1 MSNKKNIGWVGLAQ
15 GSRVLLQLAGLLLLS
30 RLLAPTDFGLVAM
43 AMVVVNFA
51 NLFRDMGIT
60 AAVIQ
65 RPALTATTQATA
77 YGLSVLAGVLIALL
91 VVLFSPLVAY
101 FFKAPDLKWLLI
113 AIAAAFPIA
122 SAGAVHQALLERD
135 LRFAVV
141 ARIEMTS
148 GIAALLLALWS
159 AWLGAGAYAIAV
171 QTVANATLST
181 LQFSRASS
189 WRPALKGCSRSELA
203 GIWKFSGGLI
213 GFNLINYFSRNADS
227 MIIGRTLGA
236 GVLGAYSLAY
246 RLMLFPV
253 QNLTLVASR
262 ALYPVLSRRQSEPA
276 AIAQIYLR
284 TLSLIALVTAPL
296 MAGVFVLRYPLA
308 EVVFGPQWSTVPA
321 LLTWLAPVGFIQSLT
336 STTGTIFMALG
347 RTRLLFWVGVI
358 GAVLQV
364 SAILVGSLWG
374 IQGIV
379 FCYFLANVVNV
390 MPSLGVAV
398 RLAGAGV
405 KPVLLAV
412 LPQCACAL
420 AMAWVVSALNTQLTL
435 QMPVILNLMIC
446 MVSGVVVYIALV
458 FLFQRQSYLDV
469 MNALRH

>member
-1 MSNKKNIGWVGLAQ
+1 MSTKKNIGWVGLAQ
-15 GSRVLLQLAGLLLLS
+15 GSRVALQLVGLLLLS
-30 RLLAPTDFGLVAM
+30 RLLEPADFGLVAM

-51 NLFRDMGIT
+51 NLFRDMGVT

-65 RPALTATTQATA
+65 RPELTATTQVTA
-77 YGLSVLAGVLIALL
+77 YWTSVLAGAGIALL
-91 VVLFSPLVAY
+91 IGLLSPLVAN
-101 FFKAPDLKWLLI
+101 FFKAPDLRWLLI

-122 SAGAVHQALLERD
+122 SAGAVQQALLERES
-135 LRFAVV
+135 RFATV

-148 GIAALLLALWS
+148 GAAALLLALWS

-171 QTVANATLST
+171 QTVANVALST
-181 LQFSRASS
+181 LQLSRASS
-189 WRPALKGCSRSELA
+189 WRPALKGFSRTELV

-227 MIIGRTLGA
+227 MIIGRMLGA

-262 ALYPVLSRRQSEPA
+262 ALYPVFSRRQHEPA
-276 AIAQIYLR
+276 AVAQIYLR

-296 MAGVFVLRYPLA
+296 MAGIFVLRYPLMEVALGA
-308 EVVFGPQWSTVPA
+308 EWSTVPA

-364 SAILVGSLWG
+364 SAILAGSLWG

-379 FCYFLANVVNV
+379 FCYFLANVVNIL
-390 MPSLGVAV
+390 PSLGVAV
-398 RLAGAGV
+398 RLAGVGV
-405 KPVLLAV
+405 KALLLAV
-412 LPQCACAL
+412 LPQGACAL
-420 AMAWVVSALNTQLTL
+420 AMAWVVGAVNTHLAVQV
-435 QMPVILNLMIC
+435 PVILNLMIC
-446 MVSGVVVYIALV
+446 MALGILVYIALV
-458 FLFQRQSYLDV
+458 FLFQRKSYLEV